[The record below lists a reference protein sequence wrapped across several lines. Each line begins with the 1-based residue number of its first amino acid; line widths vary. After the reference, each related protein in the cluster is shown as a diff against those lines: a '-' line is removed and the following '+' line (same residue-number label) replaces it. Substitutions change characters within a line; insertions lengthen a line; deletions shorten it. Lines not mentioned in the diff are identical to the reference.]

1 MGMIKKRFR
10 LIYPAALLLTVL
22 LAAILS
28 MRSRQLLL
36 IHGDSMAPALRSGS
50 LVLLEKRVSDWERG
64 DVALFRCEGLGR
76 NLVKR
81 IAGMPG
87 DELLLEEDG
96 VYINGFR
103 AAPAP
108 PEESRAVFLDSGPQ
122 LIPPGFYFLLGD
134 NPDGSVDSRDARVGL
149 VPESALIGRVRSRK

>member
-1 MGMIKKRFR
+1 MKRQSKW
-10 LIYPAALLLTVL
+10 IYPAALALTVL
-22 LAAILS
+22 LAALLS

-36 IHGDSMAPALRSGS
+36 IHGDSMTPAFRSES

-64 DVALFRCEGLGR
+64 DVALFRCEGLSR

-87 DELLLEEDG
+87 DELRLEEDG
-96 VYINGFR
+96 VYINGRR

-108 PEESRAVFLDSGPQ
+108 PEENRAAFLDSGRY
-122 LIPPGFYFLLGD
+122 LIPSGYYFLLGD

-149 VPESALIGRVRSRK
+149 VPESALIGRVCSRK